1 VNWRRAAAVCAV
13 ACTIAC
19 AGCAGQAPVP
29 GSAAR
34 RPASSRGP
42 WPERGVLR
50 EDARLF
56 AASQV
61 LDLDAGILYALVPAS
76 PASGFGPYSLQAIDL
91 RTGRVRRGES

>member
-1 VNWRRAAAVCAV
+1 V
-13 ACTIAC
+13 
-19 AGCAGQAPVP
+19 
-29 GSAAR
+29 
-34 RPASSRGP
+34 P